1 MGGEP
6 MDLQSYNQR
15 KKGLQISICMTL
27 VFPFLL
33 LFQNCSGA
41 RFGGEKETVYHA
53 NGDGQEGKLSIPL
66 DYSTPQSPSGYQP
79 DISFG
84 LNQIISQNSSMDHIG
99 LYCRTLH
106 SSPQSGLD
114 IIITD
119 PEDTWNLNSESYFT
133 GSSIPA
139 NASFTRASSAL
150 HWVEGR
156 LVEFSVNQPRYMQN
170 SMGEPSLLLES
181 EATNLL
187 SFSNRFTQASWETQ
201 EALADSHRFATD
213 PTGTENSMVIFEEGE
228 GSTAKRISQNRG
240 LSRSTLFTFSVYAK
254 ELEAGR
260 SLGLAF
266 FTESGS
272 ENRCLFNFTEQTNT
286 QQSGSAS
293 TQCGV
298 TPHENGWFR
307 IWISANSESGFS
319 PEVETTLSLELFH
332 NELGYNYIAN
342 SHPGILIFGSQLETG
357 NNPSSYIYTEADNE
371 TRSADQL
378 RLRQTLNTLRQGNLT
393 LEYEVPMPSSQLSV
407 DLNNGAPLG
416 TRVLMTQN
424 QIEYIHENRRRQ
436 NSIFSNN
443 SRQKLNLQISDIGFY
458 GYEDGRSLGS
468 LNGTTNAQIESI
480 LITSP
485 LGRSLFLG
493 LSVGSNLVRDE
504 VMSVASKID
513 SEYDQSHAVLVLGR
527 GNNAP
532 EKVQTQPITLNNLRN
547 GNFEGRL
554 HHFDL
559 VRNSEDEFFFDGSL
573 SDGTFISEQMTCQ
586 RP

>member
-1 MGGEP
+1 